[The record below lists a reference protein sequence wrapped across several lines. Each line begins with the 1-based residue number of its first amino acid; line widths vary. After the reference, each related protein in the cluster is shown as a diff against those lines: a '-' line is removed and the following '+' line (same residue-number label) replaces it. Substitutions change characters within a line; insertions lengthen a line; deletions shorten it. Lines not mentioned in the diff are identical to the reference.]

1 LKKKQNSSRKSVGMS
16 VTEDRLE
23 LHNKNVFSDLNVQVL
38 DLLDAQGDAAGTQ
51 VILNIK
57 AE

>member
-1 LKKKQNSSRKSVGMS
+1 
-16 VTEDRLE
+16 LE
-23 LHNKNVFSDLNVQVL
+23 LHNKNVFSDLNVEVL
-38 DLLDAQGDAAGTQ
+38 DLLDAQGDPAGTQ